1 MPLRIAVLGAHPT
14 GTTAL
19 VLDLQKSQEI
29 DGTAPSF
36 VVEEAEPLP
45 HQHRYDLTLL
55 LGLDLPIVALTPG
68 DTETAQQQAR
78 LDAQLRQ
85 TLDTHGVPYAVV
97 YGHGPAARTVSA
109 LQAIEHH
116 ISSHDA
122 ANRRRP
128 RAGGP
133 VWQWCC
139 DSCSDAACEHLLFS
153 ELVKRPLVR
162 A

>member
-1 MPLRIAVLGAHPT
+1 MPLKIAVLGAHRT
-14 GTTAL
+14 GKTAL
-19 VLDLQKSQEI
+19 VLDLQMSQEI
-29 DGTAPSF
+29 DGTASGF
-36 VVEEAEPLP
+36 IVEEVEPLA
-45 HQHRYDLTLL
+45 HQRRYDLTLL
-55 LGLDLPIVALTPG
+55 LGLDLPMVALTPG
-68 DTETAQQQAR
+68 DTESAQQQAR

-97 YGHGPAARTVSA
+97 YGHGPARTASA

-116 ISSHDA
+116 ISSHDT

-128 RAGGP
+128 RAAGP
-133 VWQWCC
+133 AWQWCC